1 MGDIMIV
8 IDATDKLEGIASVA
22 DVIEFTC
29 SVVDGTTTG
38 SSEGKL
44 SDSQTQIWDATAVTR
59 ILSLTLVNTHSAAVT
74 VNVQKD
80 PTDAG
85 TLYRVIPKDLSLG
98 IGYMLVFDG
107 QRCTV
112 LDASGRPFMQVTTKK
127 MEQMKYL

>member
-74 VNVQKD
+74 VNIQKD
-80 PTDAG
+80 PGDAG
-85 TLYRVIPKDLSLG
+85 TLYRVMSKDLSLG
-98 IGYMLVFDG
+98 WAEV
-107 QRCTV
+107 
-112 LDASGRPFMQVTTKK
+112 
-127 MEQMKYL
+127 